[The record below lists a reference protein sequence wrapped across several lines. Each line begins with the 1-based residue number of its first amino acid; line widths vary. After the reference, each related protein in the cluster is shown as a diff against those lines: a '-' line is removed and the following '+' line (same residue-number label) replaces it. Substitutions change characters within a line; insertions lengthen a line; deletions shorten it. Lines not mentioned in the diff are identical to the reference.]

1 MQEIARTRVV
11 AILEKKPSLTMQ
23 PIKALIM
30 TIVYQIT
37 IKLIIIMSLS
47 TNLSNSMINNRNIY
61 ATPDAG

>member
-1 MQEIARTRVV
+1 
-11 AILEKKPSLTMQ
+11 
-23 PIKALIM
+23 M

-47 TNLSNSMINNRNIY
+47 TNFSNSMINNRNIY

>member
-1 MQEIARTRVV
+1 
-11 AILEKKPSLTMQ
+11 
-23 PIKALIM
+23 M

-47 TNLSNSMINNRNIY
+47 TNLSNSMINNRKIY

>member
-1 MQEIARTRVV
+1 MQEIARTRV
-11 AILEKKPSLTMQ
+11 AGKLEKKPSLTMQ

-47 TNLSNSMINNRNIY
+47 TNFSNSMINNRNIC